1 MDNNIGTRIAL
12 VIKTLGLKQVEFARA
27 IKVDQSFISQVTA
40 GKRNPSDRTIFD
52 ICREFGVR
60 EEWLRT
66 GEGDMLLPVSEDDEL
81 VQALAY
87 LQVNEN
93 DPMRDLL
100 VAYWKLPENEN
111 AVIWKLITAVSE
123 KSKKE
128 KPEP

>member
-1 MDNNIGTRIAL
+1 MDSFSNRL
-12 VIKTLGLKQVEFARA
+12 SELIKNLGITKTAFSERLN
-27 IKVDQSFISQVTA
+27 ISQAFVSQMCSGT
-40 GKRNPSDRTIFD
+40 KIPSDRTIAD

-100 VAYWKLPENEN
+100 VAYWKLPENEK

-123 KSKKE
+123 KKQKSK
-128 KPEP
+128 PLVN

>member
-1 MDNNIGTRIAL
+1 MCSGTKI
-12 VIKTLGLKQVEFARA
+12 
-27 IKVDQSFISQVTA
+27 
-40 GKRNPSDRTIFD
+40 PSDRTIAD

-100 VAYWKLPENEN
+100 VAYWKLPENEK

-123 KSKKE
+123 KKQKE

>member
-1 MDNNIGTRIAL
+1 MDSFSNRL
-12 VIKTLGLKQVEFARA
+12 SELIKNLGITKTAFSERLN
-27 IKVDQSFISQVTA
+27 ISQAFVSQMCSGT
-40 GKRNPSDRTIFD
+40 KIPSDRTIAD

-100 VAYWKLPENEN
+100 VAYWKLPENEKS
-111 AVIWKLITAVSE
+111 VIWKLITAVSE
-123 KSKKE
+123 KKQKE

>member
-1 MDNNIGTRIAL
+1 MNER
-12 VIKTLGLKQVEFARA
+12 IKTIRTMQKPKMSQDAFGAKLGITGAAVSRIESGDRAVTEQVMKA
-27 IKVDQSFISQVTA
+27 
-40 GKRNPSDRTIFD
+40 

-111 AVIWKLITAVSE
+111 AVIWKLITAMNE
-123 KSKKE
+123 KKQKK

>member
-100 VAYWKLPENEN
+100 VAYWKLPENEK

-123 KSKKE
+123 KKQKE

>member
-1 MDNNIGTRIAL
+1 MEDRIKKIRKY
-12 VIKTLGLKQVEFARA
+12 VGLKQSEFAERIGVKA
-27 IKVDQSFISQVTA
+27 ATITSYETGLRV
-40 GKRNPSDRTIFD
+40 PSDAVIIS

-81 VQALAY
+81 VQALAN

-100 VAYWKLPENEN
+100 VAYWKLPENEKT
-111 AVIWKLITAVSE
+111 VIWKLITAVSE
-123 KSKKE
+123 KKQKE

>member
-1 MDNNIGTRIAL
+1 MDSFSYRL
-12 VIKTLGLKQVEFARA
+12 SELIKNLGITKTAFSERLN
-27 IKVDQSFISQVTA
+27 ISQAFVSQMCSGA
-40 GKRNPSDRTIFD
+40 KIPSDRTIAD

-81 VQALAY
+81 MQALAY

-93 DPMRDLL
+93 DPVRDLL
-100 VAYWKLPENEN
+100 IAYWKLPENEK
-111 AVIWKLITAVSE
+111 AVIWKLITALSE
-123 KSKKE
+123 KKQKE

>member
-1 MDNNIGTRIAL
+1 MDSFSNRL
-12 VIKTLGLKQVEFARA
+12 SELIKNLGITKTAFSERLN
-27 IKVDQSFISQVTA
+27 ISQAFVSQMCSGT
-40 GKRNPSDRTIFD
+40 KIPSDRTIAD

-100 VAYWKLPENEN
+100 VAYWKLPENEK

-123 KSKKE
+123 KKQKE

>member
-1 MDNNIGTRIAL
+1 MQNPKMSQDAFGAKLGITGAAVSRIESGDRA
-12 VIKTLGLKQVEFARA
+12 VTEQVMKA
-27 IKVDQSFISQVTA
+27 
-40 GKRNPSDRTIFD
+40 

-81 VQALAY
+81 MQALAY

-100 VAYWKLPENEN
+100 VAYWKLPENEK

-123 KSKKE
+123 KKQKE

>member
-1 MDNNIGTRIAL
+1 MDSFSNRL
-12 VIKTLGLKQVEFARA
+12 SELIKNLGITKTAFSERLN
-27 IKVDQSFISQVTA
+27 ISQAFVSQMCSGT
-40 GKRNPSDRTIFD
+40 KIPSDRTIAD

-66 GEGDMLLPVSEDDEL
+66 GEGDMLLPASEDDEL

-100 VAYWKLPENEN
+100 VAYWKLPENEK

-123 KSKKE
+123 KKQKE

>member
-1 MDNNIGTRIAL
+1 MDSFSNRL
-12 VIKTLGLKQVEFARA
+12 SELIKNLGITKTAFSERLN
-27 IKVDQSFISQVTA
+27 ISQAFVSQMCSGT
-40 GKRNPSDRTIFD
+40 KIPSDRTIAD
-52 ICREFGVR
+52 ICREYGVR

-100 VAYWKLPENEN
+100 VAYWKLPENEK

-123 KSKKE
+123 KKQKE

>member
-1 MDNNIGTRIAL
+1 MDSFSNRL
-12 VIKTLGLKQVEFARA
+12 SELIKNLGITKTAFSERLN
-27 IKVDQSFISQVTA
+27 ISQAFVSQMCSGT
-40 GKRNPSDRTIFD
+40 KIPSDRTIAD

-100 VAYWKLPENEN
+100 VAYWKLQENEK

-123 KSKKE
+123 KKQKE

>member
-1 MDNNIGTRIAL
+1 MEDRIKKIRKY
-12 VIKTLGLKQVEFARA
+12 VGLKQSEFAERIGVKA
-27 IKVDQSFISQVTA
+27 ATITSYETGLRV
-40 GKRNPSDRTIFD
+40 PSDAVIIS

-100 VAYWKLPENEN
+100 VAYW
-111 AVIWKLITAVSE
+111 
-123 KSKKE
+123 
-128 KPEP
+128 

>member
-1 MDNNIGTRIAL
+1 MDSFSNRL
-12 VIKTLGLKQVEFARA
+12 SELIKNLGITKTAFSERLN
-27 IKVDQSFISQVTA
+27 ISQAFVSQMCSGT
-40 GKRNPSDRTIFD
+40 KIPSDRTIAD

-100 VAYWKLPENEN
+100 VAYWKLQEKKK

-123 KSKKE
+123 KKQKE

>member
-1 MDNNIGTRIAL
+1 MEDRIKKIRKY
-12 VIKTLGLKQVEFARA
+12 VGLKQSEFAERIGVKA
-27 IKVDQSFISQVTA
+27 ATITSYETGLRV
-40 GKRNPSDRTIFD
+40 PSDAVIIS

-100 VAYWKLPENEN
+100 VAYWKLPENEKS
-111 AVIWKLITAVSE
+111 VIWKLITAVSE
-123 KSKKE
+123 KKQKE

>member
-12 VIKTLGLKQVEFARA
+12 VIETLGLKKVEFARA

-100 VAYWKLPENEN
+100 VAYWKLPENEK

>member
-12 VIKTLGLKQVEFARA
+12 VIETLGLKKVEFARA

-93 DPMRDLL
+93 DPMRDLH
-100 VAYWKLPENEN
+100 VAYWKLPENEK

-123 KSKKE
+123 KKQKE

>member
-100 VAYWKLPENEN
+100 VDYWKLPENEE

-123 KSKKE
+123 KKQKE